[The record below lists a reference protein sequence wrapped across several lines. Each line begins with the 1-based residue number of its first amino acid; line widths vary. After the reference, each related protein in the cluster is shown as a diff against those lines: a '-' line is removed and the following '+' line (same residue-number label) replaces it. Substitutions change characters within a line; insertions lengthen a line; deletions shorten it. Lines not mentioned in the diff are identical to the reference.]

1 MIPVT
6 NKYRIAALKFEI
18 SPALNDGDDGGESAD
33 GRRGVEERTQYSTER
48 CTGRRHRNKRRPGR
62 DGTSAA
68 VPQACGRQRKTAGAD
83 GRRRRTDRGD
93 EGKTTAK
100 AKTAAANDLAA
111 DAVVQRQPA
120 TEAAADVTA
129 LNVSDG
135 GGGGAGGDGG
145 GGGSGGDGVPDQ
157 QDNRSNPPD
166 KVGNEAKWVFI
177 LTVLTNMQPRA
188 NFQIS

>member
-135 GGGGAGGDGG
+135 GGG
-145 GGGSGGDGVPDQ
+145 SEGDGVPDQ
-157 QDNRSNPPD
+157 QDNRSNQPD
-166 KVGNEAKWVFI
+166 KVDNEAKWVFI

-188 NFQIS
+188 NFQIR